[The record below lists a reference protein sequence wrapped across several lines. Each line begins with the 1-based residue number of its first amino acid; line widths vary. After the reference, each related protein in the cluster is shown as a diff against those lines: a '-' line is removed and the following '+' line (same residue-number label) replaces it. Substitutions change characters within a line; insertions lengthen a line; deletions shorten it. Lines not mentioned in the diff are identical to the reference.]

1 MEILTINQEEE
12 RRMPMCGFNEN
23 MLDGLKGF
31 HKGLVEHGIIDRSKL
46 KNKTANEIIENEI
59 RDMDRFLKEA
69 KNIKDPEIR
78 EIIENL
84 TKYARSFY
92 SLISKIGLDKYQEI
106 ISSLNKIYFDMD
118 RKYYKELEGKN
129 NDMKKL
135 VEHLNKVKIGG

>member
-1 MEILTINQEEE
+1 
-12 RRMPMCGFNEN
+12 MPLCGFNEN
-23 MLDGLKGF
+23 MLNGLEGF

-46 KNKTANEIIENEI
+46 KDKTANEIIENEI

>member
-1 MEILTINQEEE
+1 
-12 RRMPMCGFNEN
+12 MPFCGFNEN

-46 KNKTANEIIENEI
+46 KNKTAKDIIENEI
-59 RDMDRFLKEA
+59 RDMDRFLREA
-69 KNIKDPEIR
+69 RNIKDPEVR
-78 EIIENL
+78 GAIENL

-92 SLISKIGLDKYQEI
+92 LLIDKIGLDKSHEI
-106 ISSLNKIYFDMD
+106 ISSLNKIYFEMD
-118 RKYYKELEGKN
+118 RKYYRELEGKK

>member
-1 MEILTINQEEE
+1 
-12 RRMPMCGFNEN
+12 MPLCGFNEN
-23 MLDGLKGF
+23 MLNGLEGF
-31 HKGLVEHGIIDRSKL
+31 HKGLVEHGIIDRAKL